1 MTWPATDGPSAD
13 LAKAIESYPERLGAA
28 TARIAEAATQ
38 TVVGTCADDGRISVT
53 VTGAGQVVDVRVTLE
68 AMREVDRVT
77 LGGYLVEATNRA
89 LDQADELLASAAES
103 AGAGDIDAVMDRF
116 ARRMDALL
124 VDLERISSNL
134 DAIRTS

>member
-1 MTWPATDGPSAD
+1 MTWPAADGPSSGLD
-13 LAKAIESYPERLGAA
+13 KAIETFPERLAA
-28 TARIAEAATQ
+28 TTARVSEVATQ
-38 TVVGTCADDGRISVT
+38 TVVGTCAEDGRISVT
-53 VTGAGQVVDVRVTLE
+53 VTGAGQVVDVHITPE
-68 AMREVDRVT
+68 ALRELDRVT

-103 AGAGDIDAVMDRF
+103 TAGDIDAVMDRF